1 MKRAVI
7 SSLDIYAIADKEA
20 MVRLLVADVEQD
32 FIAEG
37 VMSAV
42 AACTWLDDGIRD
54 QPRSEATRA
63 VFGLFQELL

>member
-1 MKRAVI
+1 VKRAVI
-7 SSLDIYAIADKEA
+7 LSLDIYAIADKEA
-20 MVRLLVADVEQD
+20 MVRLLVADEQD

-54 QPRSEATRA
+54 QPRSGATRA
-63 VFGLFQELL
+63 AFGWFQELL